1 MTGRVARSHRRA
13 GWLFLAP
20 TLAAL
25 VLVALWPLLRT
36 LFFSTTDA
44 VLDDPTNY
52 DFVWLDN
59 FVEVARDPQWWRAV
73 ENTLVFTV
81 VSVALE
87 TLLGLA
93 IALLLNEAIPGRG
106 VLRAA
111 ILVPWSIPVV
121 VSAKIWEWL
130 LHDQFGI
137 INRLLIDLGLIGNG
151 VAWTA
156 DPSLALGV
164 VIFVDVWITTPFMVL
179 LILAGLQ
186 LIPTEIHE
194 AARVDGVS
202 WWKRLTSITLPM
214 LRVPIGVAVLFRTL
228 DALRMFDL
236 SYVLGGNG
244 EPTMTMTIYA
254 RNQLVSFQELGYG
267 SAASTWVFLLI
278 ALIAI
283 VIIGAIRLD
292 RATVR

>member
-1 MTGRVARSHRRA
+1 MTGRIARSHRRA

-25 VLVALWPLLRT
+25 ALVALWPLLRT
-36 LFFSTTDA
+36 LFFSITDA
-44 VLDDPTNY
+44 TLDDPTNY
-52 DFVWLDN
+52 GFVWLDN
-59 FVEVARDPQWWRAV
+59 FIDVARDPQWWRAV
-73 ENTLVFTV
+73 ENTLVFTI

-87 TLLGLA
+87 MVLGLA

-137 INRLLIDLGLIGNG
+137 INRLLIDLHLIDTG

-186 LIPTEIHE
+186 LIPAEIHE
-194 AARVDGVS
+194 AARVDGIS

-244 EPTMTMTIYA
+244 DPTMTMTIYA

-292 RATVR
+292 RTSIR

>member
-36 LFFSTTDA
+36 LFFSITDA
-44 VLDDPTNY
+44 TLDDPTNY
-52 DFVWLDN
+52 GFVWLDN
-59 FVEVARDPQWWRAV
+59 FIDVARDPQWWRAV
-73 ENTLVFTV
+73 ENTLVFTI

-137 INRLLIDLGLIGNG
+137 INRLLIDLHLIDTG

-186 LIPTEIHE
+186 LIPGEIHE

-214 LRVPIGVAVLFRTL
+214 LRVPLGVAVLFRTL

-244 EPTMTMTIYA
+244 DPTMTMTIYA

-292 RATVR
+292 RTSIR

>member
-36 LFFSTTDA
+36 LFFSITDA
-44 VLDDPTNY
+44 TLDDPTNY
-52 DFVWLDN
+52 GFVWLDN
-59 FVEVARDPQWWRAV
+59 FIDVARDPQWWRAV
-73 ENTLVFTV
+73 ENTLVFTI

-137 INRLLIDLGLIGNG
+137 INRLLIDLHLIDKG

-186 LIPTEIHE
+186 LIPGEIHE

-202 WWKRLTSITLPM
+202 WWRRLTSITLPM

-244 EPTMTMTIYA
+244 DPTMTMTIYA

-292 RATVR
+292 RTSIR

>member
-25 VLVALWPLLRT
+25 ALVALWPLLRT
-36 LFFSTTDA
+36 LFFSITDA
-44 VLDDPTNY
+44 TLDDPTNY
-52 DFVWLDN
+52 GFVWLDN
-59 FVEVARDPQWWRAV
+59 FIDVARDPQWWRAV
-73 ENTLVFTV
+73 ENTLVFTI

-137 INRLLIDLGLIGNG
+137 INRLLIDLHLIDTG

-164 VIFVDVWITTPFMVL
+164 VIFIDVWITTPFMVL

-186 LIPTEIHE
+186 LIPGEIHE

-244 EPTMTMTIYA
+244 DPTMTMTIYA

-292 RATVR
+292 RTSIR

>member
-25 VLVALWPLLRT
+25 ALVALWPLLRT
-36 LFFSTTDA
+36 LFFSITDA
-44 VLDDPTNY
+44 TLDDPTAY
-52 DFVWLDN
+52 GFVWLDN
-59 FVEVARDPQWWRAV
+59 FIDVAGDPQWWLAV
-73 ENTLVFTV
+73 ENTLVFTI

-137 INRLLIDLGLIGNG
+137 VNRLLIDLHLIDKG

-164 VIFVDVWITTPFMVL
+164 VIFIDVWITTPFMVL

-186 LIPTEIHE
+186 LIPAEIHE

-202 WWKRLTSITLPM
+202 WWKRLRSITLPM

-292 RATVR
+292 RTSIR

>member
-25 VLVALWPLLRT
+25 ALVALWPLLRT

-44 VLDDPTNY
+44 FLDDPTNY
-52 DFVWLDN
+52 GFVWLDN
-59 FVEVARDPQWWRAV
+59 FVDVARDPQWWRAV
-73 ENTLVFTV
+73 ENTLVFTI

-137 INRLLIDLGLIGNG
+137 INRLLIDLRLIDTG

-186 LIPTEIHE
+186 LIPAEIHE

-202 WWKRLTSITLPM
+202 WWKRLRSITLPM

-244 EPTMTMTIYA
+244 DPTMTMTIYA
-254 RNQLVSFQELGYG
+254 RNHLVSFQELGYG

-292 RATVR
+292 RTSIR

>member
-36 LFFSTTDA
+36 LFFSITDA
-44 VLDDPTNY
+44 TLDDPTNY
-52 DFVWLDN
+52 GFVWLDN
-59 FVEVARDPQWWRAV
+59 FIDVARDPQWWRAV
-73 ENTLVFTV
+73 ENTLVFTI

-137 INRLLIDLGLIGNG
+137 INRLLIDLHLIDKG

-186 LIPTEIHE
+186 LIPGEIHE

-202 WWKRLTSITLPM
+202 WWRRLTSITLPM
-214 LRVPIGVAVLFRTL
+214 LRVPLGVAVLFRTL

-244 EPTMTMTIYA
+244 DPTMTMTIYA

-292 RATVR
+292 RTSIR

>member
-25 VLVALWPLLRT
+25 ALVALWPLLRT

-44 VLDDPTNY
+44 TLDDPTNY
-52 DFVWLDN
+52 GFVWLDN
-59 FVEVARDPQWWRAV
+59 FIDVARDPQWWRAV
-73 ENTLVFTV
+73 ENTLVFTI

-137 INRLLIDLGLIGNG
+137 INRLLIDLHLIDKG

-186 LIPTEIHE
+186 LIPAEIHE

-202 WWKRLTSITLPM
+202 WWKRLVSITLPM

-244 EPTMTMTIYA
+244 DPTMTISIYA
-254 RNQLVSFQELGYG
+254 RNHLVSFQELGYG

-292 RATVR
+292 RTTVR

>member
-1 MTGRVARSHRRA
+1 MTGRIARSHRRA

-25 VLVALWPLLRT
+25 TLVALWPLLRT

-44 VLDDPTNY
+44 TLDDPTNY
-52 DFVWLDN
+52 GFVWLDN
-59 FVEVARDPQWWRAV
+59 FIDVARDPQWWRAV
-73 ENTLVFTV
+73 ENTLVFTI

-137 INRLLIDLGLIGNG
+137 INRLLIDLHLIDKG

-186 LIPTEIHE
+186 LIPAEIHE

-202 WWKRLTSITLPM
+202 WGKRLTSITLPM

-244 EPTMTMTIYA
+244 DPTMTMTIYA

-292 RATVR
+292 RTSIR

>member
-25 VLVALWPLLRT
+25 ALVALWPLLRT
-36 LFFSTTDA
+36 LFFSITDA
-44 VLDDPTNY
+44 TLDDPTNY
-52 DFVWLDN
+52 GFVWLDN
-59 FVEVARDPQWWRAV
+59 FIDVARDPQWWRAV
-73 ENTLVFTV
+73 QNTLVFTI

-137 INRLLIDLGLIGNG
+137 INRLLIDLHLIDTG

-186 LIPTEIHE
+186 LIPGEIHE

-214 LRVPIGVAVLFRTL
+214 LRVPLGVAVLFRTL

-244 EPTMTMTIYA
+244 DPTMTMTIYA

-292 RATVR
+292 RTSIR

>member
-1 MTGRVARSHRRA
+1 MNGRVARSHRRA

-36 LFFSTTDA
+36 LFFSITDA
-44 VLDDPTNY
+44 TLDDPTNY
-52 DFVWLDN
+52 GFVWLDN
-59 FVEVARDPQWWRAV
+59 FIDVARDPQWWRAV
-73 ENTLVFTV
+73 ENTLVFTI

-137 INRLLIDLGLIGNG
+137 INRLLIDLHLIDKG

-186 LIPTEIHE
+186 LIPGEIHE

-202 WWKRLTSITLPM
+202 WWRRLTSITLPM
-214 LRVPIGVAVLFRTL
+214 LRVPLGVAVLFRTL

-244 EPTMTMTIYA
+244 DPTMTMTIYA

-292 RATVR
+292 RTSIR

>member
-25 VLVALWPLLRT
+25 ALVALWPLLRT
-36 LFFSTTDA
+36 LFFSITDA
-44 VLDDPTNY
+44 TLDDPTHY
-52 DFVWLDN
+52 GFVWLDN
-59 FVEVARDPQWWRAV
+59 FIDVARDPQWWRAV
-73 ENTLVFTV
+73 ENTLVFTI

-137 INRLLIDLGLIGNG
+137 INRLLIDLHLIDKG

-186 LIPTEIHE
+186 LIPAEIHE

-244 EPTMTMTIYA
+244 DPTMTISIYA

-278 ALIAI
+278 ALVAI

-292 RATVR
+292 RTSVR

>member
-1 MTGRVARSHRRA
+1 MTGRIARSHRRA
-13 GWLFLAP
+13 AWLFLAP

-25 VLVALWPLLRT
+25 ALVALWPLLRT

-44 VLDDPTNY
+44 TLDDPANY
-52 DFVWLDN
+52 GFVWLDN
-59 FVEVARDPQWWRAV
+59 FIDVAQDPQWWRAV
-73 ENTLVFTV
+73 ENTLVFTIA
-81 VSVALE
+81 SVALE
-87 TLLGLA
+87 TVLGLA
-93 IALLLNEAIPGRG
+93 IALLLNQAIPGRG

-137 INRLLIDLGLIGNG
+137 INRLLIDLHLIDKG

-156 DPSLALGV
+156 DPALALGV

-186 LIPTEIHE
+186 LIPAEIHE
-194 AARVDGVS
+194 AARVDGIS
-202 WWKRLTSITLPM
+202 AWKRLTSITLPM
-214 LRVPIGVAVLFRTL
+214 LRVPLGVAVLFRTL

-244 EPTMTMTIYA
+244 DPTMTISIYA

-292 RATVR
+292 RTSMR

>member
-25 VLVALWPLLRT
+25 ALVALWPLLRT
-36 LFFSTTDA
+36 LFFSITDA
-44 VLDDPTNY
+44 TLDDPTNY
-52 DFVWLDN
+52 GFVWLDN
-59 FVEVARDPQWWRAV
+59 FIDVARDPQWWRAV
-73 ENTLVFTV
+73 ENTLVFTI

-93 IALLLNEAIPGRG
+93 IALLLNETIPGRG

-137 INRLLIDLGLIGNG
+137 INRLLIDLHLIDKG

-164 VIFVDVWITTPFMVL
+164 VIFIDVWITTPFMVL

-186 LIPTEIHE
+186 LIPAEIHE

-202 WWKRLTSITLPM
+202 WWRRLTSITLPM

-244 EPTMTMTIYA
+244 DPTMTMTIYA

-292 RATVR
+292 RTSIR

>member
-1 MTGRVARSHRRA
+1 MTGRIARSHRRA

-25 VLVALWPLLRT
+25 TLVALWPLLRT
-36 LFFSTTDA
+36 LFFSITDA
-44 VLDDPTNY
+44 TLDDPTNY
-52 DFVWLDN
+52 GFVWLDN
-59 FVEVARDPQWWRAV
+59 FIDVARDPQWWRAV
-73 ENTLVFTV
+73 ENTLVFTI

-87 TLLGLA
+87 TVLGLA

-137 INRLLIDLGLIGNG
+137 INRLLIDLHLIDTG

-186 LIPTEIHE
+186 LIPAEIHE
-194 AARVDGVS
+194 AARVDGIS

-244 EPTMTMTIYA
+244 DPTMTMTIYA

-292 RATVR
+292 RTSIR

>member
-1 MTGRVARSHRRA
+1 MNSS
-13 GWLFLAP
+13 L
-20 TLAAL
+20 
-25 VLVALWPLLRT
+25 
-36 LFFSTTDA
+36 
-44 VLDDPTNY
+44 
-52 DFVWLDN
+52 
-59 FVEVARDPQWWRAV
+59 
-73 ENTLVFTV
+73 
-81 VSVALE
+81 
-87 TLLGLA
+87 
-93 IALLLNEAIPGRG
+93 
-106 VLRAA
+106 
-111 ILVPWSIPVV
+111 IPVV

-137 INRLLIDLGLIGNG
+137 INRLLIDLHLIDKG

-186 LIPTEIHE
+186 LIPAEIHE

-202 WWKRLTSITLPM
+202 WWRRLTSITLPM

-244 EPTMTMTIYA
+244 DPTMTMTIYA

-292 RATVR
+292 RTTVR

>member
-25 VLVALWPLLRT
+25 ALVALWPLLRT
-36 LFFSTTDA
+36 LFFSITDA
-44 VLDDPTNY
+44 TLDDPTHY
-52 DFVWLDN
+52 GFVWLDN
-59 FVEVARDPQWWRAV
+59 FIDVARDPQWWRAV
-73 ENTLVFTV
+73 ENTLVFTI

-93 IALLLNEAIPGRG
+93 IALLLNGAIPGRG

-137 INRLLIDLGLIGNG
+137 INRLLIDLHLIDKG

-186 LIPTEIHE
+186 LIPGEIHE

-244 EPTMTMTIYA
+244 DPTMTMTIYA

-292 RATVR
+292 RTSIR

>member
-1 MTGRVARSHRRA
+1 MTGRIARSHRRA

-36 LFFSTTDA
+36 LFFSITDA
-44 VLDDPTNY
+44 TLDDPSVY
-52 DFVWLDN
+52 GFVWFDN
-59 FVEVARDPQWWRAV
+59 FIEVARDPQWWRAV
-73 ENTLVFTV
+73 ENTLVFTI

-137 INRLLIDLGLIGNG
+137 INRLLIDLHLIDTG

-186 LIPTEIHE
+186 LIPGEIHE

-202 WWKRLTSITLPM
+202 WWRRLTSITLPM
-214 LRVPIGVAVLFRTL
+214 LRVPLGVAVLFRTL

-244 EPTMTMTIYA
+244 DPTMTMTIYA

-292 RATVR
+292 RTSIR

>member
-44 VLDDPTNY
+44 FLDDPANY
-52 DFVWLDN
+52 GFVWLDN
-59 FVEVARDPQWWRAV
+59 FIDVARDPQWWRAV
-73 ENTLVFTV
+73 ENTLVFTI

-137 INRLLIDLGLIGNG
+137 INRLLIDLHLIDKG

-186 LIPTEIHE
+186 LIPAEIHE
-194 AARVDGVS
+194 AARVDGIS

-244 EPTMTMTIYA
+244 DPTMTMTIYA
-254 RNQLVSFQELGYG
+254 RNHLVSFQELGYG

-292 RATVR
+292 RTSIR

>member
-25 VLVALWPLLRT
+25 ALVALWPLLRT

-44 VLDDPTNY
+44 LLDDPTNY
-52 DFVWLDN
+52 GFVWLDN
-59 FVEVARDPQWWRAV
+59 FIDVARDPQWWRAV
-73 ENTLVFTV
+73 ENTLVFTI

-137 INRLLIDLGLIGNG
+137 INRLLIDLHLIDKG

-186 LIPTEIHE
+186 LIPAEIHE

-244 EPTMTMTIYA
+244 DPTMTMTIYA

-292 RATVR
+292 RTSLR